1 MFKLQTEHTVV
12 GPDSSPLR
20 IGPFSREV
28 GLSAAVLR
36 AWEARYGLFSP
47 MRTAGGYRLYG
58 PEEVTRA
65 RRMRALLAR
74 GMAPA
79 ESAKLV
85 LAERRRPGPGRDLV
99 TAWRL
104 LDTATAQQLL
114 DTILAGPEPDVAA
127 AELLPLLDRL
137 TPERRHVAARM
148 VETRLLTLAGR
159 WHEGPGRLALIGC
172 GAGDRDTLPL
182 IVCALALHR
191 RGWRIVYLGADTPAR
206 AFASAAEALE
216 PATVVTGPLDDPLA
230 TALQVGGS

>member
-1 MFKLQTEHTVV
+1 VFKLATEHSVV

-20 IGPFSREV
+20 IGPFSRKV

-47 MRTAGGYRLYG
+47 KRTAGGYRLYG
-58 PEEVTRA
+58 AEEATRA

-79 ESAKLV
+79 ESAQLV
-85 LAERRRPGPGRDLV
+85 LSERRQPGPARDLV

-104 LDTATAQQLL
+104 LDTAGAQQLL
-114 DTILAGPEPDVAA
+114 DAVLADPEPDVAA
-127 AELLPLLDRL
+127 AELLPLLDLL
-137 TPERRHVAARM
+137 TPERRHVATRM

-159 WHEGPGRLALIGC
+159 WHDGPGRLALVGC
-172 GAGDRDTLPL
+172 AEGDHETLPL

-206 AFASAAEALE
+206 AFTSAAEALE
-216 PATVVTGPLDDPLA
+216 PAAVVIGPLDDPLA
-230 TALQVGGS
+230 TALQAGGS